1 MNPFKKIQEAF
12 LKTFGDIKVFSWPMF
27 ILYDPGSYKVKG
39 EDMRQVIEC
48 IEPGDILVRGYD
60 NYLDGFFIPG
70 SFSHAGLYLGPVT
83 DDDRRFLAPGVNG
96 SSFKTGRQMV
106 IHAMA
111 EGVFMEDILNFCRCD
126 RMAIVRFPRELKAA
140 APLPDSVALACQFTT
155 EEKAF
160 FARLNAGEAVPFA
173 EVYPTMFSLA
183 LGQLG
188 KGYDF
193 SFDFKTYNNL
203 SCTEF
208 VHFCVKSLQAFHGI
222 APVEKRVLCFKKA
235 MIEPDAFV
243 GSSLPTVWQSR
254 SVKR

>member
-1 MNPFKKIQEAF
+1 MNPLKKIQEAF
-12 LKTFGDIKVFSWPMF
+12 LRTFGDIKVFKWPLF

-39 EDMRQVIEC
+39 EDMRQVIER

-83 DDDRRFLAPGVNG
+83 DDDRRFLTPGVNG

-106 IHAMA
+106 IHSMA

-126 RMAIVRFPRELKAA
+126 RMAIMRFPREMKAA
-140 APLPDSVALACQFTT
+140 APVPANVARADHFTP
-155 EEKAF
+155 EEQTLSD
-160 FARLNAGEAVPFA
+160 RLGRGEPVLFA
-173 EVYPTMFSLA
+173 EALPAIFSLA

-193 SFDFKTYNNL
+193 SFDFKKHNNL

-222 APVEKRVLCFKKA
+222 APVEKRVLLFKKA

-243 GSSLPTVWQSR
+243 QPPLSVVWQSR

>member
-70 SFSHAGLYLGPVT
+70 SFSHAGLYLGSVT

-106 IHAMA
+106 IHSMA

-126 RMAIVRFPRELKAA
+126 RMAIVRFPRALKAA
-140 APLPDSVALACQFTT
+140 ARPADSAALFTGD
-155 EEKAF
+155 EKNLSDRL
-160 FARLNAGEAVPFA
+160 ARGETVPFA
-173 EVYPTMFSLA
+173 DAFPTIFSLA

-193 SFDFKTYNNL
+193 SFNFKSFNNL

-208 VHFCVKSLQAFHGI
+208 VYFCVKSLQAFHGI
-222 APVEKRVLCFKKA
+222 SPVEKRVLLFKKA
-235 MIEPDAFV
+235 MIEPDAFM